1 MEGGRGKASAQEA
14 AHDNRHMSARLMT
27 LVVWALA
34 AAAAVAWG
42 LKLFV
47 SPTPVPAGAQVADTT
62 PVLQADL
69 TRLLGADPAPPA
81 AAAEEAA
88 PPADPRFTLLGVVAP
103 RQGAA
108 TRTGPREGVALIAID
123 GQTPRAY
130 RVGARIEGD
139 TVLQSVHAR
148 GAELGPRGGPA
159 QVALELPPPAPAATG
174 SLPGLDIEAA
184 PATPGA
190 PAVRMPAPVPPFAR
204 PGGVRQPGNPNL
216 PDPQSAPAQPD
227 GMPQRGQSPNA
238 TLM

>member
-1 MEGGRGKASAQEA
+1 
-14 AHDNRHMSARLMT
+14 MT

-47 SPTPVPAGAQVADTT
+47 SPTPVPAGAPVADTT

-69 TRLLGADPAPPA
+69 TRLLGAGPSPPV
-81 AAAEEAA
+81 AAAEAAA
-88 PPADPRFTLLGVVAP
+88 PPPDARFTLLGVVAP
-103 RQGAA
+103 RHGGA

-123 GQTPRAY
+123 GQAPRAY
-130 RVGARIEGD
+130 RVGARIDGD

-159 QVALELPPPAPAATG
+159 RVALELPPPAPAATG
-174 SLPGLDIEAA
+174 TLPGLDIEAA
-184 PATPGA
+184 PAP
-190 PAVRMPAPVPPFAR
+190 PAARMPT
-204 PGGVRQPGNPNL
+204 
-216 PDPQSAPAQPD
+216 PAQPD

>member
-1 MEGGRGKASAQEA
+1 MEGGRGEASAQEA
-14 AHDNRHMSARLMT
+14 AHDNRRMSARLMT

-88 PPADPRFTLLGVVAP
+88 PPADARFTLLGVVAP

-148 GAELGPRGGPA
+148 GAELGPRGGPVR
-159 QVALELPPPAPAATG
+159 VALELPPPAPAATG

-184 PATPGA
+184 PATPSA

>member
-1 MEGGRGKASAQEA
+1 
-14 AHDNRHMSARLMT
+14 MT

-47 SPTPVPAGAQVADTT
+47 NPTPVPAGAQVADTT

-69 TRLLGADPAPPA
+69 TRLLGADPALPA

-88 PPADPRFTLLGVVAP
+88 PPPDARFKLLGVVAP
-103 RQGAA
+103 RQAAA
-108 TRTGPREGVALIAID
+108 TGRGPREGVALIAID

-130 RVGARIEGD
+130 RVGARVDGD

-159 QVALELPPPAPAATG
+159 RVALELPPPAPAATG
-174 SLPGLDIEAA
+174 SLPGLDVEA
-184 PATPGA
+184 A

-216 PDPQSAPAQPD
+216 PDPPSAPAQPD

>member
-14 AHDNRHMSARLMT
+14 AHDNRRMSARLMT

-47 SPTPVPAGAQVADTT
+47 NPTPVPAGAQVADTT

-88 PPADPRFTLLGVVAP
+88 PPPDARFTLLGVVAP

-159 QVALELPPPAPAATG
+159 RVALELPPPAPAATG
-174 SLPGLDIEAA
+174 SLPGLEIETA
-184 PATPGA
+184 PATPAA
-190 PAVRMPAPVPPFAR
+190 PAERMPAPVPPFAR

>member
-14 AHDNRHMSARLMT
+14 AHDNRRMSARLMT

-47 SPTPVPAGAQVADTT
+47 SPKPVPAGAQVADTT

-69 TRLLGADPAPPA
+69 TRLLGADPPPPV

-88 PPADPRFTLLGVVAP
+88 PPPDARFTLLGVVAP

-130 RVGARIEGD
+130 RVGARVDGD

-159 QVALELPPPAPAATG
+159 RVALELPPPAPAATG
-174 SLPGLDIEAA
+174 TLPGLGPGAA
-184 PATPGA
+184 PAA
-190 PAVRMPAPVPPFAR
+190 PAARMPAPVPPFAR

>member
-1 MEGGRGKASAQEA
+1 
-14 AHDNRHMSARLMT
+14 MSARLMT

-62 PVLQADL
+62 PMLQADL
-69 TRLLGADPAPPA
+69 TRLLGANPPPPV
-81 AAAEEAA
+81 AAAEEAT
-88 PPADPRFTLLGVVAP
+88 PPPDARFTLLGVVAP

-108 TRTGPREGVALIAID
+108 TRSGSREGVALIAID

-130 RVGARIEGD
+130 RVGARIDGD

-148 GAELGPRGGPA
+148 GAELGQRGGPA
-159 QVALELPPPAPAATG
+159 RVALELPPPAPAAT
-174 SLPGLDIEAA
+174 STLPGLDIEAA
-184 PATPGA
+184 PAA
-190 PAVRMPAPVPPFAR
+190 PAARMPAPPFAR
-204 PGGVRQPGNPNL
+204 PGGVRQPGNPN
-216 PDPQSAPAQPD
+216 PQDPPSAPAQPD

>member
-1 MEGGRGKASAQEA
+1 
-14 AHDNRHMSARLMT
+14 MSARLMT

-47 SPTPVPAGAQVADTT
+47 SPKPVPAGAQVADTT

-69 TRLLGADPAPPA
+69 TRLLGADPPPPV

-88 PPADPRFTLLGVVAP
+88 PPPDARFTLLGVVAP

-130 RVGARIEGD
+130 RVGARVDGD

-159 QVALELPPPAPAATG
+159 RVALELPPPAPAATG
-174 SLPGLDIEAA
+174 TLPGLGPGAA
-184 PATPGA
+184 PAA
-190 PAVRMPAPVPPFAR
+190 PAARMPAPVPPFAR